1 VKPRTCPVCG
11 TENEETAEACGNC
24 GEPLSAVGRIFG
36 HAAEPSQP
44 VWLEQAR
51 GRAPD
56 LKERGRQASDVRMDG
71 LTEIDRK
78 REAWQAERAAF
89 QREKDR
95 KVLMVAMIGSGVFL
109 LLVLGLSLSAL
120 LR

>member
-1 VKPRTCPVCG
+1 MNPRTCPVCG
-11 TENEETAEACGNC
+11 AENVDTAEACGNC
-24 GEPLSAVGRIFG
+24 GEPLSTVGRIFG

-44 VWLEQAR
+44 IWLEQAR

-56 LKERGRQASDVRMDG
+56 LKERGRQASDVRMGG

-78 REAWQAERAAF
+78 RESWQAERAAF

-95 KVLMVAMIGSGVFL
+95 KVLMVAMIGSGLFL
-109 LLVLGLSLSAL
+109 LLVLGLSLAAL